1 MWDSLIAIF
10 FKILPIILHIIFI
23 IVPLSI
29 DLIYNQ
35 EPKYSIIWLQYL
47 AYSSQIRQTYQS
59 KRIYIKILQL

>member
-1 MWDSLIAIF
+1 MNCKDHL
-10 FKILPIILHIIFI
+10 IFI